1 MEKQSVE
8 IIHDKLKVHSLT
20 GRITEELMLKAFK
33 AVKKNRGAAGIDK
46 MSIAMYESNL
56 SENLLSLMREL
67 KQGTYQPIPLR
78 RVHIPKGDGQL
89 RPLGIPSVKCR
100 IAQEVVRRLINA
112 IFESRFHDNSFGFRQ
127 GRNCHQAVEHMI
139 DHAQH
144 GYRYVVDVDIKGFFD
159 RAS

>member
-1 MEKQSVE
+1 MRVTGDIASRNRNSSLDSNSMEKQSVE

-20 GRITEELMLKAFK
+20 GRITEELVLKAFK

-78 RVHIPKGDGQL
+78 RVYIPKGDGKL

-112 IFESRFHDNSFGFRQ
+112 TFDPTFRT
-127 GRNCHQAVEHMI
+127 HSAVSI
-139 DHAQH
+139 D
-144 GYRYVVDVDIKGFFD
+144 FFK
-159 RAS
+159 RRT